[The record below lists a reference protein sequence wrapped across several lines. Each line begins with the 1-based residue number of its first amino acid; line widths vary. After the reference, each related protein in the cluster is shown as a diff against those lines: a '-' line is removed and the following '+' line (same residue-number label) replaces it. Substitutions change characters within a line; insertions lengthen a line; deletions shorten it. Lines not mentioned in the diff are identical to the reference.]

1 MGALIKGL
9 ILGTIGAV
17 LAVPALIVLAIFGL
31 PLFFAGAVV
40 LGVFVAVPLMI
51 LAALALPLFVVSA
64 VFVVLFLAAVV
75 VALKLAL
82 FVVLPILLVA
92 LGISWLVRAAHSH
105 RDQHLYA

>member
-31 PLFFAGAVV
+31 PLFIAGAVL
-40 LGVFVAVPLMI
+40 LGVFVAVPVMI
-51 LAALALPLFVVSA
+51 LAALALPLFVVFA
-64 VFVVLFLAAVV
+64 VFVALFVVAVV
-75 VALKLAL
+75 LALKLAL

-92 LGISWLVRAAHSH
+92 LGISWLVRAVHARH
-105 RDQHLYA
+105 DQQLYA

>member
-1 MGALIKGL
+1 MGALVKGL

-31 PLFFAGAVV
+31 PLFIAGAVL

-51 LAALALPLFVVSA
+51 LAVLALPFFVVSA
-64 VFVVLFLAAVV
+64 MFIVLFVAMVV

-82 FVVLPILLVA
+82 FVALPILLVV
-92 LGISWLVRAAHSH
+92 LGISWLVRAARSH